1 MRVRSSG
8 TPSSLVAVFAGGLLA
23 VAVLAGGAAGS
34 PPGAADLRKQEARTE
49 ARHRAAVLSLFS
61 LETQLTRARDRLA
74 AVRARSSVVRR
85 EGASVRL
92 QLSVAQRALRVS
104 ERQLG
109 ARLRALYM
117 AGDEDP
123 IAVILGSSSL
133 DEMMTA
139 LDGIA
144 RAAEQNRSVI
154 VQTRS
159 ARSKLARTRHAL
171 AAEEANLTRLEA
183 AAASTA
189 DSLVRAGAER
199 TAYINS
205 LEAQQGLTNAR
216 IAALDLEA
224 RRADAKAATLTTG
237 AVVSPTADPQPGQTM
252 TVSVSAYS
260 LPGYTSSGLPV
271 GWGVAAVDTSL
282 IPFGTRFFVPGYG
295 ETVAADHGTSI
306 IGPRID
312 IWFPT
317 LAQAQAWGRRT
328 VVITFR

>member
-1 MRVRSSG
+1 M
-8 TPSSLVAVFAGGLLA
+8 
-23 VAVLAGGAAGS
+23 
-34 PPGAADLRKQEARTE
+34 
-49 ARHRAAVLSLFS
+49 RHRAAVLSLFS
-61 LETQLTRARDRLA
+61 LETQLSRARDHLA
-74 AVRARSSVVRR
+74 SVRSRSATVRR
-85 EGASVRL
+85 EGASLRL
-92 QLSVAQRALRVS
+92 RLAIAHRALSLS

-109 ARLRALYM
+109 DRLRALYM
-117 AGDEDP
+117 AGDADP

-133 DEMMTA
+133 DEMMTG

-159 ARSKLARTRHAL
+159 ARNELARMQRVL
-171 AAEEANLTRLEA
+171 ASEEAELVRLEA
-183 AAASTA
+183 AAARTS
-189 DSLVRAGAER
+189 DSLEQARAER
-199 TAYINS
+199 AAYVRS
-205 LEAQQGLTNAR
+205 LAAQQSLTRAR
-216 IAALDLEA
+216 IAALDQEA
-224 RRADAKAATLTTG
+224 RAADAMAATLTPG
-237 AVVSPTADPQPGQTM
+237 GLAPPEAGPQPGQTM
-252 TVSVSAYS
+252 TVSVTAYS

-306 IGPRID
+306 IGPRLD

>member
-1 MRVRSSG
+1 
-8 TPSSLVAVFAGGLLA
+8 VAIFAGGLLA
-23 VAVLAGGAAGS
+23 VAVLVGGAAAS
-34 PPGAADLRKQEARTE
+34 RPSTASLRKQVARTE
-49 ARHRAAVLSLFS
+49 SRHRAAVLSLFA
-61 LETQLTRARDRLA
+61 LETQLSRVRDQLGS
-74 AVRARSSVVRR
+74 VRARSSTVRR
-85 EGASVRL
+85 AEASVRL
-92 QLSVAQRALRVS
+92 QRAIAQQALRVS
-104 ERQLG
+104 QRQLG

-117 AGDEDP
+117 AGDADP
-123 IAVILGSSSL
+123 IAVILGASSI
-133 DEMMTA
+133 DEMMTG

-159 ARSKLARTRHAL
+159 ARSRLALTQQTL
-171 AAEEANLTRLEA
+171 VTEEAELAGLEA
-183 AAASTA
+183 AAVRTA
-189 DSLVRAGAER
+189 DSLVQTRADR
-199 TAYINS
+199 TAYVRS
-205 LEAQQGLTNAR
+205 LAAQEGLTRAR
-216 IAALDLEA
+216 IAALDRQA
-224 RRADAKAATLTTG
+224 QAADVKAASLTPGGLAPPG
-237 AVVSPTADPQPGQTM
+237 AGPQPGQTM

-260 LPGYTSSGLPV
+260 LPGHTSSGLPV
-271 GWGVAAVDTSL
+271 GYGVAAVDTSL